1 KNSAN
6 IACSESLNSI
16 TGTSFVKEPFFN
28 VTVLIV
34 YNNFAS
40 SKAWIDNQTI
50 IIFVEMLK
58 GFFVHHLNTSVQQFL
73 LLLTLHMYAQL
84 CALDDHRPH
93 LSHRRRLVYPILH
106 EIMFILLDLTPSP
119 CH

>member
-1 KNSAN
+1 LISFTASCISSTKSALSDIENAAN

-40 SKAWIDNQTI
+40 SKVWIETQTI
-50 IIFVEMLK
+50 IIFVEMLQCC
-58 GFFVHHLNTSVQQFL
+58 FDHHLNTSVQQLL
-73 LLLTLHMYAQL
+73 LLLTLHM
-84 CALDDHRPH
+84 
-93 LSHRRRLVYPILH
+93 
-106 EIMFILLDLTPSP
+106 
-119 CH
+119 